1 MPDASDTQSTQS
13 QIDRASESALSLR
26 FGTIRQMGRILKAEG
41 LIRFRPMSRWR
52 ESLGKVS
59 TQDLA
64 QGYPADSASEE
75 TLREASRHVR
85 RTERAIRRLP
95 YHPKCLPQAMALH
108 WSLKSA
114 GIPSRLIIAMQR
126 ELKAEQDSSSALALN
141 GEDRY
146 HAWVELGD
154 AMLIGQCDR
163 KSYRPVLGFE
173 LPAGQGREQSATS
186 G

>member
-1 MPDASDTQSTQS
+1 MPDASDTQPSQS
-13 QIDRASESALSLR
+13 QIHRASESPLSLR
-26 FGTIRQMGRILKAEG
+26 LGTIRQMGRILMAER

-52 ESLGKVS
+52 QSLGEVS

-64 QGYPADSASEE
+64 QGHSIASTSKE

-95 YHPKCLPQAMALH
+95 YHPKCLPQAMALQ

-114 GIPSRLIIAMQR
+114 GIPSRLIIAMQKDM
-126 ELKAEQDSSSALALN
+126 KAEQDSSSALALN
-141 GEDRY
+141 DEDRY

-154 AMLIGQCDR
+154 VMLIGQCDR
-163 KSYRPVLGFE
+163 ASYRPVLGFE
-173 LPAGQGREQSATS
+173 LPARPGRERSATS